1 MIRDM
6 KDRYPHI
13 SLVRICRLLGITRQ
27 AHYQHGWQAQAMSVE
42 HELVLQQV
50 HAIRSVHRRMG
61 GRKLHELIEPF
72 LLEHSIKMG
81 RDALFDLLADHHLLV
96 KRLRTRVITTR
107 SSHWLRKWPNLI
119 RNWQPIGVGQLWVSD
134 ITYFRTRTEG
144 VVYITL
150 ITDAYSHRIMG
161 YHLATDLEAVSSLEA
176 LRMAM
181 EQVGDVPEGLIH
193 HSDRGVQYCSQKYV
207 EMLQNRGIKISMT
220 ENGDPLENA
229 VAERLNGILKQEYLD
244 LGQVDTVDEVRA
256 ELDRAV
262 FHYNTQRPHASISMF
277 TPDEVHHNTIP
288 VQRTWKNYYKKRA
301 TVNPVQDETTT
312 VNLSSDINPNL

>member
-13 SLVRICRLLGITRQ
+13 SLVRICRLLGVTRQ
-27 AHYQHGWQAQAMSVE
+27 AHYQHGWHAQATSLE

-50 HAIRSVHRRMG
+50 QSIRSVHKRLG
-61 GRKLHELIEPF
+61 GRKLHELLDPF
-72 LLEHSIKMG
+72 MLEHGIKMG
-81 RDALFDLLADHHLLV
+81 RDALFNLLADHRLLV

-119 RNWQPIGVGQLWVSD
+119 KGWQPTGVNQLWVSD
-134 ITYFRTRTEG
+134 ITYFSTRKEG
-144 VVYITL
+144 TTYISL

-161 YHLATDLEAVSSLEA
+161 YHLATDLETVSSLEA
-176 LRMAM
+176 LNMAINK
-181 EQVGDVPEGLIH
+181 VGEAPQGLIH
-193 HSDRGVQYCSQKYV
+193 HSDRGVQYCSHKYV
-207 EMLQNRGIKISMT
+207 SLLQQHGIGISMT

-244 LGQVDTVDEVRA
+244 LGQIDTVEEVRA

-262 FHYNTQRPHASISMF
+262 FLYNTQRPHASISMF
-277 TPDEVHHNTIP
+277 TPETVHNAQIP
-288 VQRTWKNYYKKRA
+288 VQRTWKNYYKKRS
-301 TVNPVQDETTT
+301 TVNPVQDKTTT
-312 VNLSSDINPNL
+312 VNLSSDINQNL

>member
-1 MIRDM
+1 M
-6 KDRYPHI
+6 KDRYPRI
-13 SLVRICRLLGITRQ
+13 SLVRICRLLGVTRQ
-27 AHYQHGWQAQAMSVE
+27 AHYQHGWHAQAMSTE

-50 HAIRSVHRRMG
+50 HAIRRGHKRMG
-61 GRKLHELIEPF
+61 GRKLYELLDPF
-72 LLEHSIKMG
+72 MLEHGIKMG

-119 RNWQPIGVGQLWVSD
+119 KNWQPTGVGQLWVSD
-134 ITYFRTRTEG
+134 ITYFRTRKEG

-161 YHLATDLEAVSSLEA
+161 YHLATDLETVSSLEA
-176 LRMAM
+176 LNMAITK
-181 EQVGDVPEGLIH
+181 VGEAPQGLIH
-193 HSDRGVQYCSQKYV
+193 HSDRGVQYCSHKYV
-207 EMLQNRGIKISMT
+207 GMLQQHGIGISMT

-244 LGQVDTVDEVRA
+244 LGQVDTVEEVRA

-262 FHYNTQRPHASISMF
+262 FLYNTQRPHASISMF
-277 TPDEVHHNTIP
+277 TPETVHNTPIP
-288 VQRTWKNYYKKRA
+288 VKRTWKNYYKKRP
-301 TVNPVQDETTT
+301 TVNPVQDETKT

>member
-1 MIRDM
+1 VIRDM
-6 KDRYPHI
+6 KDSYPHI
-13 SLVRICRLLGITRQ
+13 GLVRFCRLLGVTRQ
-27 AHYQHGWQAQAMSVE
+27 AHYQNGWQAQAMGLE

-50 HAIRSVHRRMG
+50 HAIRTDHKRMG
-61 GRKLHELIEPF
+61 TRKLYELLDPF
-72 LLEHSIKMG
+72 MLEHGIKMG
-81 RDALFDLLADHHLLV
+81 RDALFDLLADHRLLV

-119 RNWQPIGVGQLWVSD
+119 KDLCPTGVGQVWVSD
-134 ITYFRTRTEG
+134 ITYFRTRKEG

-181 EQVGDVPEGLIH
+181 AQAVPVPEGLIH
-193 HSDRGVQYCSQKYV
+193 HSDRGVQYCSHKYV
-207 EMLQNRGIKISMT
+207 ELLQDQRIRISMT

-244 LGQVDTVDEVRA
+244 LGQVDTIEESRA
-256 ELDRAV
+256 ELDRTV
-262 FHYNTQRPHASISMF
+262 KLYNTERPHASISMF
-277 TPDEVHHNTIP
+277 TPDKVHDGSIP
-288 VQRTWKNYYKKRA
+288 VERTWKNYYKKRP
-301 TVNPVQDETTT
+301 TVNPDQDEAPT
-312 VNLSSDINPNL
+312 VNLSSDINQNL

>member
-1 MIRDM
+1 M

-13 SLVRICRLLGITRQ
+13 SLVRICRLLGVTRQ

-50 HAIRSVHRRMG
+50 HTIRRHHKRMG
-61 GRKLHELIEPF
+61 GRKLHELLDPF
-72 LLEHSIKMG
+72 MLEHGIKMG
-81 RDALFDLLADHHLLV
+81 RDALFDLLSDHRLLV
-96 KRLRTRVITTR
+96 KRLRTRVVTTR

-119 RNWQPIGVGQLWVSD
+119 KDVSPTGVGQQWVSD

-161 YHLATDLEAVSSLEA
+161 YHLATDLEAVSSLQA
-176 LRMAM
+176 LRMAISQAA
-181 EQVGDVPEGLIH
+181 EVPDGLIH

-207 EMLQNRGIKISMT
+207 DLLQQNGILISMT

-244 LGQVDTVDEVRA
+244 LGNVDTVEQARTA
-256 ELDRAV
+256 LDRAV
-262 FHYNTQRPHASISMF
+262 QLYNSERPHASISMF
-277 TPDEVHHNTIP
+277 TPDQVHHNGNLN
-288 VQRTWKNYYKKRA
+288 VNRTWKNYYRKRPP
-301 TVNPVQDETTT
+301 VNPDQDKPQS
-312 VNLSSDINPNL
+312 VNLSSDNNPNL